1 MNLNRNQFTRTVY
14 NVMDFMGDIG
24 GLFSALGLFFGSIVA
39 VLQYRGMYM
48 FITSQ
53 MVNTA
58 AGTEVLSKSQDDGSA
73 DKLKLVK
80 QERID

>member
-1 MNLNRNQFTRTVY
+1 
-14 NVMDFMGDIG
+14 MGDLG

-58 AGTEVLSKSQDDGSA
+58 AGTEVTDKNKDDENV
-73 DKLKLVK
+73 DKLKLV
-80 QERID
+80 R